1 MRRLCMLQNITV
13 INQALDASV
22 LRHNAISNNLANVN
36 TPNYKP
42 QKVVFEELLKGE
54 LANSSFEG
62 RLSNAKH
69 FPIGNSASRPFITEQ
84 PVVMQNNGNGV
95 DVDHEMTDLTK
106 NSIWYQTLSYQL
118 GEEFNLLKTAIKSR

>member
-1 MRRLCMLQNITV
+1 MLQHISV
-13 INQALDASV
+13 LKQALDASV

-62 RLSNAKH
+62 KRSNAKH
-69 FPIGNSASRPFITEQ
+69 IPIGNSAAKAYITEQ
-84 PVVMQNNGNGV
+84 PVVMQNSGNGV
-95 DVDHEMTDLTK
+95 DVDHEMTDLTT

-118 GEEFNLLKTAIKSR
+118 GEELNLLKTAIRLR

>member
-1 MRRLCMLQNITV
+1 MLQNITV

>member
-1 MRRLCMLQNITV
+1 MLQNISV
-13 INQALDASV
+13 LKQALDASV

-54 LANSSFEG
+54 LANTSFKG
-62 RLSNAKH
+62 KRSNEKH
-69 FPIGNSASRPFITEQ
+69 IPIGDTATRPYITEQ
-84 PVVMQNNGNGV
+84 SVVMQNSGNGV
-95 DVDHEMTDLTK
+95 DVDQEMTDLTT

-118 GEEFNLLKTAIKSR
+118 GEELNLLKTAIKSR

>member
-1 MRRLCMLQNITV
+1 MLQNISV
-13 INQALDASV
+13 LSQALDASV
-22 LRHNAISNNLANVN
+22 VRHNAISNNLANVN

-54 LANSSFEG
+54 LANSSFVG
-62 RLSNAKH
+62 KRTNTKH
-69 FPIGNSASRPFITEQ
+69 IQIGNSATRPYITEQ

-118 GEEFNLLKTAIKSR
+118 SEEFNLLKTAIRSR

>member
-1 MRRLCMLQNITV
+1 MLQTIS
-13 INQALDASV
+13 ILNQALDASV

-36 TPNYKP
+36 TPQYKP

-62 RLSNAKH
+62 KRSNAKH
-69 FPIGNSASRPFITEQ
+69 LSIGNSASRPYITEQ
-84 PVVMQNNGNGV
+84 PVVMQNSGNGV
-95 DVDHEMTDLTK
+95 DVDQEMTDLTK

-118 GEEFNLLKTAIKSR
+118 GEEFNLLKTAIRSR